1 MNLSYAMR
9 EAREH
14 GWYILAHKPF
24 QAGKA
29 QYTKGL
35 FSVQYMDHLLEDIS
49 ERDALDYTM
58 WNICVATS
66 STSTELPRS
75 IDMVEEAPR
84 TDEALKYDSKKP
96 RMELLSVPALIEI
109 SKVLTYG
116 ADKYTVG
123 DVSGAH
129 NWRKGFKWSRLYGAA
144 LRHLTAHMDGDDT
157 DPESGLS
164 HLAHLGC
171 CVMFLLEH
179 EIDGLGT
186 DDRYKSED
194 TE

>member
-1 MNLSYAMR
+1 MTLQEAIS
-9 EAREH
+9 EARKQKA
-14 GWYILAHKPF
+14 WIYAKRPF
-24 QAGKA
+24 TAEL
-29 QYTKGL
+29 YSFSPGL
-35 FSVQYMDHLLEDIS
+35 FSAQYMEGFLEHSHIDY
-49 ERDALDYTM
+49 DLALDSTM
-58 WNICVATS
+58 WDICLSPPKLEENVTPVTTP
-66 STSTELPRS
+66 ST
-75 IDMVEEAPR
+75 
-84 TDEALKYDSKKP
+84 ALKYDSKKP

-129 NWRKGFKWSRLYGAA
+129 NWRKGFEWSRLYGAA